1 MVTLQYI
8 IADDDELYKE
18 VIQQQLALIPDLSC
32 MATCSGAIEAGQKLR
47 ELSPDLLILDVE
59 MPGLTGIQLMKTLA
73 TQPMVIFISS
83 HPTYAVDAFEV
94 DAVDYLVKPV
104 STERLMRAVEKAR
117 TLAEL
122 KNNTAPGEGFKSSAD
137 NAFFIKE
144 KNAFVKIN
152 HEEVLYIQSLG
163 DFVNIFLA
171 TGEKKI
177 VLVSMKNMEQ
187 QLPSSV
193 FLRIS
198 RTHIVNKNKITAL
211 ETGMM
216 VLDKLQLPVGK
227 TYNDI
232 VMKAVIGNAAVKRFI

>member
-32 MATCSGAIEAGQKLR
+32 IAACSSAIEAGQKLR

-59 MPGLTGIQLMKTLA
+59 MPGLTGIQLMKTLTA
-73 TQPMVIFISS
+73 QPMVIFISS

-117 TLAEL
+117 ALAAL
-122 KNNTAPGEGFKSSAD
+122 KKSIAPGEGFK
-137 NAFFIKE
+137 NGTENVFFIKE

-171 TGEKKI
+171 TREKKI

-187 QLPSSV
+187 QLPSTT

-211 ETGMM
+211 ETGLV

>member
-32 MATCSGAIEAGQKLR
+32 IAACSSAIEAGQKLR

-59 MPGLTGIQLMKTLA
+59 MPGLTGIQLMKTLT

-117 TLAEL
+117 ALAEL
-122 KNNTAPGEGFKSSAD
+122 KKNIAPGEGFKNGTE

-144 KNAFVKIN
+144 KNAFVKNN

-163 DFVNIFLA
+163 DFVKSGRG
-171 TGEKKI
+171 TGEMI
-177 VLVSMKNMEQ
+177 SVLVSMKNM
-187 QLPSSV
+187 
-193 FLRIS
+193 
-198 RTHIVNKNKITAL
+198 
-211 ETGMM
+211 
-216 VLDKLQLPVGK
+216 
-227 TYNDI
+227 
-232 VMKAVIGNAAVKRFI
+232 